1 MSGAQ
6 ALPRIPRALGPRDP
20 SRLPR
25 TVRARLR
32 ASSLDRRLAVGTPPW
47 ESPLLAARA
56 LQLTCERRRRSLA
69 RSLERLADRAEQAP
83 SRGFSTVVPVA
94 RSQVREAS
102 STISSLA
109 ARMRDGRPLDAR
121 GVARLLALLCDGSGP
136 LFVYGPP
143 GALDEALKDAYR
155 GLDVND

>member
-1 MSGAQ
+1 MRTAHAAPRVPRVLGA
-6 ALPRIPRALGPRDP
+6 RDP
-20 SRLPR
+20 SRLLR
-25 TVRARLR
+25 IVQARLR
-32 ASSLDRRLAVGTPPW
+32 ATSIDHRLAGGTPPW

-56 LQLTCERRRRSLA
+56 LQLTHARRRRSLA
-69 RSLERLADRAEQAP
+69 RSLERLTERAEQAP
-83 SRGFSTVVPVA
+83 SPGITAVVPVC

-102 STISSLA
+102 ATISSLA

-121 GVARLLALLCDGSGP
+121 GVARLLALLCDGTGP
-136 LFVYGPP
+136 LYVPSDP